1 MFSRYD
7 LESIPKWFV
16 VCYMEENMKDK
27 KTYECPKLLIFN
39 LNQEDIIMS
48 SGGKD
53 YDIGKDDIFDTNWWG
68 LEE

>member
-1 MFSRYD
+1 
-7 LESIPKWFV
+7 
-16 VCYMEENMKDK
+16 MKDK